1 MQIRQF
7 VFSVIIGLVVIAM
20 AGYVLTGGAL
30 FQGELSYEEAAER
43 LPKLT
48 AKVPWREA
56 LVTRVA
62 QVQLGKQ
69 VDIADLLP
77 NISQYP
83 MVVDPRI
90 GAGDVGVEIFV
101 TTVRSGKGTDGLE
114 VEIAEAFNEENIK
127 LASGKTARVKVRK
140 IASGTGYQ
148 YIAGRKY
155 LPDAFSPVHLL
166 WIEMAKSHGLK
177 MTRIRDKTVHSVG
190 GIVMRTDKLDEVR
203 GRHGT
208 VDVKAVINDVVQGE
222 LAMGYTNPFH
232 SSTGLNFLVTI
243 LSTFADGDEAA
254 MLSPSVV
261 SAFEQFQRGVPF
273 VALTTVH
280 MRDSVRNDG
289 SLDAFILGHQTFS
302 NTPEL
307 QGDYSFIPF
316 DVPHDHPLYAIGN
329 LPEEK
334 IEVLEL
340 YADYLERKRF
350 KKLAGDYGWNKD
362 VEATMPLPSGDVL
375 IRAQQLWKEKK
386 DAGVPIAAVFVCDVS
401 GSMKGSKLR
410 AVRQSLIGGADFI
423 SGQNSIGLVLFNN
436 RVSVTLPIK
445 PFNIRHK
452 GAFIAAAEDM
462 RAEGGTAMYDG
473 ITVALQMLLAEREKN
488 ADAKLMMFVLT
499 DGKTKDGLDYEDILP
514 VVKGLSIPIYTIG
527 YEADIETLA
536 QLSSI
541 VEAASITAK
550 EGEVGYKIG
559 SMLNAQM

>member
-329 LPEEK
+329 LRREDRGVGA
-334 IEVLEL
+334 IRGL
-340 YADYLERKRF
+340 
-350 KKLAGDYGWNKD
+350 
-362 VEATMPLPSGDVL
+362 S
-375 IRAQQLWKEKK
+375 RAQALQEAGRRLRVEQGCRGD
-386 DAGVPIAAVFVCDVS
+386 DAAAQRRCVDS
-401 GSMKGSKLR
+401 GTT
-410 AVRQSLIGGADFI
+410 AVEREEGRRGADCR
-423 SGQNSIGLVLFNN
+423 GVRLRRERL
-436 RVSVTLPIK
+436 
-445 PFNIRHK
+445 
-452 GAFIAAAEDM
+452 D
-462 RAEGGTAMYDG
+462 EG
-473 ITVALQMLLAEREKN
+473 V
-488 ADAKLMMFVLT
+488 
-499 DGKTKDGLDYEDILP
+499 
-514 VVKGLSIPIYTIG
+514 
-527 YEADIETLA
+527 
-536 QLSSI
+536 
-541 VEAASITAK
+541 
-550 EGEVGYKIG
+550 
-559 SMLNAQM
+559 

>member
-1 MQIRQF
+1 MHVRQF
-7 VFSVIIGLVVIAM
+7 VFSVMVGLVVIAM
-20 AGYVLTGGAL
+20 ASYLLTGGKL
-30 FQGELSYEEAAER
+30 FERELSYEAAAER
-43 LPKLT
+43 LTKL
-48 AKVPWREA
+48 ASKVPWREA

-69 VDIADLLP
+69 AKIADLLP
-77 NISQYP
+77 DIDQYP
-83 MVVDPRI
+83 MVVDPRV
-90 GAGDVGVEIFV
+90 GSGDVGVEIFV
-101 TTVRSGKGTDGLE
+101 TTVRSGVGTDGLE
-114 VEIAEAFNEENIK
+114 VEIAEAFNRENIK
-127 LASGKTARVKVRK
+127 LTNGKTAQVSVRK

-190 GIVMRTDKLDEVR
+190 GVVMRTDKLEKMR
-203 GRHGT
+203 ARHGNI
-208 VDVKAVINDVVQGE
+208 DVKAIINEVVQGE

-232 SSTGLNFLVTI
+232 SSTGLDFLVTI
-243 LSTFADGDEAA
+243 LSTFANGDEGA

-289 SLDAFILGHQTFS
+289 SLDAFILGHQTYS

-316 DVPHDHPLYAIGN
+316 GVPHDHPLYAIGS
-329 LPEEK
+329 LPDEK
-334 IEVLEL
+334 LEVLEL
-340 YADYLERKRF
+340 YANYLERKPY
-350 KKLAGDYGWNKD
+350 KKLAGEYGWNKKI
-362 VEATMPLPSGDVL
+362 ESNMALPGGDVL

-386 DAGVPIAAVFVCDVS
+386 DAGVPIAAVFVCDIS
-401 GSMKGSKLR
+401 GSMKGSKLH
-410 AVRQSLIGGADFI
+410 AVKQSLIGGADFI
-423 SGQNSIGLVLFNN
+423 SEQHSIGLVLFND
-436 RVSVTLPIK
+436 RVSVTLPVK
-445 PFNIRHK
+445 PFNVLQK
-452 GAFIAAAEDM
+452 GAFIAVAQDM

-473 ITVALQMLLAEREKN
+473 IVVALQMLLEERQKN
-488 ADAKLMMFVLT
+488 SDAKLMMFVLT
-499 DGKTKDGLDYEDILP
+499 DGKTQDGLDYDDILP
-514 VVKGLSIPIYTIG
+514 VIKGLRVPIYTIG
-527 YEADIETLA
+527 YEADIDTLA

-541 VEAASITAK
+541 VEAASISAK
-550 EGEVGYKIG
+550 EGEVSYKIG

>member
-1 MQIRQF
+1 MQVRQF

-20 AGYVLTGGAL
+20 AGYVLTGGKL
-30 FQGELSYEEAAER
+30 FERELTYESAVER

-48 AKVPWREA
+48 AKVPWRES

-69 VDIADLLP
+69 VEISDLLP
-77 NISQYP
+77 DIDQYP

-90 GAGDVGVEIFV
+90 SANDVGVEIFV
-101 TTVRSGKGTDGLE
+101 TTIRSGKGTDGLD
-114 VEIAEAFNEENIK
+114 VEIAEAFNQANIK
-127 LASGKTARVKVRK
+127 LTSGKTARVGVRK

-148 YIAGRKY
+148 YIAARKY

-166 WIEMAKSHGLK
+166 WIKMAKANGLK

-190 GIVMRTDKLDEVR
+190 GVVMRTDKLDEVR
-203 GRHGT
+203 ARHGE
-208 VDVKAVINDVVQGE
+208 VDVKAIINDVVHGE

-243 LSTFADGDEAA
+243 LSTFAGGDEDA

-289 SLDAFILGHQTFS
+289 SLDAFILGHQTF
-302 NTPEL
+302 NKTPEL

-316 DVPHDHPLYAIGN
+316 GVPHDHPLYAIGD
-329 LPEEK
+329 LPPEK

-340 YADYLERKRF
+340 FADYAEGKRF
-350 KKLAGDYGWNKD
+350 KDLAGEYGWNQD
-362 VEATMPLPSGDVL
+362 VESTMALPRGDVL

-423 SGQNSIGLVLFNN
+423 SGENSIGLVLFNN

-445 PFNIRHK
+445 RFNVRHK

-473 ITVALQMLLAEREKN
+473 IVVALQMLLEQREKD

-499 DGKTKDGLDYEDILP
+499 DGKTKDGLDYGDILP
-514 VVKGLSIPIYTIG
+514 VVRGLRIPIYTIG
-527 YEADIETLA
+527 YEADIEVLA
-536 QLSSI
+536 QLSAI
-541 VEAASITAK
+541 VEAASINAK